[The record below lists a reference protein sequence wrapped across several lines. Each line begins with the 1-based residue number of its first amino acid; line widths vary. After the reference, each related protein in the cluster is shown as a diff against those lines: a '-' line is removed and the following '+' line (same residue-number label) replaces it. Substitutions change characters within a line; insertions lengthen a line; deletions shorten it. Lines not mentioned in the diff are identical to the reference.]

1 MQCGA
6 HRANSVARRTCGGE
20 ELQQHRSALP
30 RRLRCDIALN
40 ICTNRR
46 ELRCG
51 KFCNAAAIKV
61 EARRGA
67 ELRHVVRHDHA
78 RCTLLHQQCGEGAG
92 ACGVESGE
100 WLVGDHKSGR
110 GDECGGDSRL
120 SAFSATQARYVAFR
134 RITWKAGGGDRRSG
148 TRLKQFG
155 VHAARLEREGDVI

>member
-1 MQCGA
+1 M
-6 HRANSVARRTCGGE
+6 
-20 ELQQHRSALP
+20 QQHRSALP

-61 EARRGA
+61 EARRGGA
-67 ELRHVVRHDHA
+67 KRRNVVRHDHA
-78 RCTLLHQQCGEGAG
+78 RCTLLHQQCGEGAR

-100 WLVGDHKSGR
+100 RLVGDHKSGR

-120 SAFSATQARYVAFR
+120 SAFSATQTRHVALR
-134 RITWKAGGGDRRSG
+134 RIA
-148 TRLKQFG
+148 
-155 VHAARLEREGDVI
+155 